1 MPPSK
6 KRDPR
11 SYRTPGVVNDNLA
24 RDLTR
29 RELEERLER
38 SGQLDFD
45 QQYRRVQETNADQLS
60 RQRQARKATVRQ
72 AQSIP
77 LGAVVGGAVLAVLA
91 VMIVY
96 CQVQINAMSSGIVTM
111 KQQIR
116 ELEIEQVSLQTRY
129 EQAFDLATVK
139 EAAEAVGMHP
149 PGEGQVIYIN
159 LPGEDQAVTGV
170 EQDEGALSN
179 IFAKLS
185 QRVYA
190 VLEYF
195 R

>member
-1 MPPSK
+1 MPQSA

-45 QQYRRVQETNADQLS
+45 QQYRRVQESNADQLS

-91 VMIVY
+91 VMIVN

-116 ELEIEQVSLQTRY
+116 ELEIERVSLQTRY

-159 LPGEDQAVTGV
+159 LPGEDQVVTGV
-170 EQDEGALSN
+170 EQEDGTLSDM
-179 IFAKLS
+179 FEQLS
-185 QRVYA
+185 QHVYA

>member
-1 MPPSK
+1 MPQSA

-45 QQYRRVQETNADQLS
+45 QQYRRRQESNADKLS
-60 RQRQARKATVRQ
+60 RQRQATKATVRQ

-77 LGAVVGGAVLAVLA
+77 LATFVGGAALAVLA

-96 CQVQINAMSSGIVTM
+96 CQVQINAISSSIVTM
-111 KQQIR
+111 KQQIQ
-116 ELEIEQVSLQTRY
+116 ELETEQVSLQTRY

-139 EAAEAVGMHP
+139 EAAESVGMHQ

-159 LPGEDQAVTGV
+159 LPGEDQAVTGIESDDGV
-170 EQDEGALSN
+170 LARIFSALG
-179 IFAKLS
+179 
-185 QRVYA
+185 QHVYA

>member
-1 MPPSK
+1 MPPST

-38 SGQLDFD
+38 SGQIDFD
-45 QQYRRVQETNADQLS
+45 QQYRRPQETNADQLS

-72 AQSIP
+72 APSVPIV
-77 LGAVVGGAVLAVLA
+77 AVFGGAALAVLA
-91 VMIVY
+91 VMIVN
-96 CQVQINAMSSGIVTM
+96 CHVQINAMSSGSVTM

-116 ELEIEQVSLQTRY
+116 ELEIEQISLQTRY

-139 EAAEAVGMHP
+139 EAAEAAGMHQ

-170 EQDEGALSN
+170 EKDENGLTN

-185 QRVYA
+185 QHVYA

>member
-1 MPPSK
+1 MPRSA

-11 SYRTPGVVNDNLA
+11 SYRTPGIVNDNLA

-29 RELEERLER
+29 RELEERLDR
-38 SGQLDFD
+38 SGRLDFD
-45 QQYRRVQETNADQLS
+45 QQYRRPRETNADRLS

-77 LGAVVGGAVLAVLA
+77 IFSVFGGVGLAVLA
-91 VMIVY
+91 VMIVN
-96 CQVQINAMSSGIVTM
+96 CQVKINDMSNSIVTM

-116 ELEIEQVSLQTRY
+116 ELELEQISLQTRY
-129 EQAFDLATVK
+129 EQVFDLAAIK
-139 EAAEAVGMHP
+139 EAAEAAGMHQ
-149 PGEGQVIYIN
+149 PGEGQVIYID
-159 LPGEDQAVTGV
+159 LPGEDQAVSGV
-170 EQDEGALSN
+170 DQKENKIGK
-179 IFAKLS
+179 IFSKLS

>member
-1 MPPSK
+1 MPQSA

-91 VMIVY
+91 VMIVN

-116 ELEIEQVSLQTRY
+116 ELEIERVSLQTRY

-159 LPGEDQAVTGV
+159 LPGEDQIVTGV
-170 EQDEGALSN
+170 EQEDGTLSDM
-179 IFAKLS
+179 FEQLS
-185 QRVYA
+185 QHVYA

>member
-1 MPPSK
+1 MQPSTR
-6 KRDPR
+6 RDPR

-38 SGQLDFD
+38 SGRLDFD
-45 QQYRRVQETNADQLS
+45 QQYRRVQETNADKLS
-60 RQRQARKATVRQ
+60 RQRRARKASVRQ

-77 LGAVVGGAVLAVLA
+77 IFAVFGGMVMAVLA
-91 VMIVY
+91 VMIVN
-96 CQVQINAMSSGIVTM
+96 CQVQINAMSSGIVDM
-111 KQQIR
+111 KRQIQ

-129 EQAFDLATVK
+129 EQAFDLAVVK
-139 EAAEAVGMHP
+139 EAAEAAGMHQ
-149 PGEGQVIYIN
+149 PGDGQIIYIN
-159 LPGEDQAVTGV
+159 LPGEDQAVTGMDQV
-170 EQDEGALSN
+170 EGGLGN
-179 IFAKLS
+179 FFASLG
-185 QRVYA
+185 QHIYT

>member
-1 MPPSK
+1 MPQNA

-91 VMIVY
+91 VMIVN

-116 ELEIEQVSLQTRY
+116 ELEIERVSLQTRY

-159 LPGEDQAVTGV
+159 LPGEDQVVTGV
-170 EQDEGALSN
+170 EQEDGTLSDM
-179 IFAKLS
+179 FEQLS
-185 QRVYA
+185 QHVYA

>member
-1 MPPSK
+1 MPQSVR
-6 KRDPR
+6 RDSR
-11 SYRTPGVVNDNLA
+11 SYRTPGVVHDNLA

-45 QQYRRVQETNADQLS
+45 QQYRRPRESNADRLS
-60 RQRQARKATVRQ
+60 RQRQAVKATVRQ

-77 LGAVVGGAVLAVLA
+77 LATVAGGIVLAVLA
-91 VMIVY
+91 VMVVN
-96 CQVQINAMSSGIVTM
+96 CQVQINAISSSIVTM
-111 KQQIR
+111 KQEIG

-139 EAAEAVGMHP
+139 EAAESVGMQQ

-159 LPGEDQAVTGV
+159 LPGEDQAFAGV
-170 EQDEGALSN
+170 EKETSAMARFLDALEE
-179 IFAKLS
+179 
-185 QRVYA
+185 RVDA

>member
-1 MPPSK
+1 MPQSA

-91 VMIVY
+91 AKGLMTPVNMLLFQLIW
-96 CQVQINAMSSGIVTM
+96 M
-111 KQQIR
+111 
-116 ELEIEQVSLQTRY
+116 
-129 EQAFDLATVK
+129 
-139 EAAEAVGMHP
+139 
-149 PGEGQVIYIN
+149 
-159 LPGEDQAVTGV
+159 LPGLLVTEWTRAV
-170 EQDEGALSN
+170 
-179 IFAKLS
+179 
-185 QRVYA
+185 
-190 VLEYF
+190 
-195 R
+195 

>member
-1 MPPSK
+1 MPPRT

-29 RELEERLER
+29 RELEERLDR
-38 SGQLDFD
+38 SGHLDFD
-45 QQYRRVQETNADQLS
+45 QQYRRVQETNADKLS

-77 LGAVVGGAVLAVLA
+77 IAAVFGGIVMAALA
-91 VMIVY
+91 VMIVN
-96 CQVQINAMSSGIVTM
+96 CQVQINALSNGIVDM
-111 KQQIR
+111 KRQIQ

-139 EAAEAVGMHP
+139 EAAEAAGMQQ

-170 EQDEGALSN
+170 EQAEGGLGN
-179 IFAKLS
+179 FFAQLG
-185 QRVYA
+185 QHIYA
-190 VLEYF
+190 ALEYF

>member
-1 MPPSK
+1 MPQSA

-38 SGQLDFD
+38 SGQLDVD
-45 QQYRRVQETNADQLS
+45 QQYRRPQETNADQLS

-77 LGAVVGGAVLAVLA
+77 VVAVLGGMVLAVLA
-91 VMIVY
+91 VMIVN
-96 CQVQINAMSSGIVTM
+96 CQVQINAMSSGIVDM
-111 KQQIR
+111 KRQIQ

-129 EQAFDLATVK
+129 EQAFDLASVK
-139 EAAEAVGMHP
+139 EAAESVGMHQ

-159 LPGEDQAVTGV
+159 LPGEDQAVTGMNR
-170 EQDEGALSN
+170 EEDGLGSF
-179 IFAKLS
+179 FAKLG
-185 QRVYA
+185 QHVYA

>member
-1 MPPSK
+1 MPQSA

-91 VMIVY
+91 VMIVN

-116 ELEIEQVSLQTRY
+116 ELEIERVSLQTRY

-159 LPGEDQAVTGV
+159 LPGEDQVVTGV
-170 EQDEGALSN
+170 EQEDGTLSDM
-179 IFAKLS
+179 FEQLS
-185 QRVYA
+185 QHVYA